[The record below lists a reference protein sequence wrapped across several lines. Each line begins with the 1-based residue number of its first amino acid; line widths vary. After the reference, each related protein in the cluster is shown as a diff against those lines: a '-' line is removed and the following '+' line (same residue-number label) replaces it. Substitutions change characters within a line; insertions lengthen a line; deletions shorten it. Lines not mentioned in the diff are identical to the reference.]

1 MDQGDARWHCGAASG
16 QLMIDVSRKTAL
28 FFDASAGYTHIAEA
42 VVPEFARVL
51 YFNNWETAFPQARDI
66 TPGIG
71 LEGVE
76 RVSDFFDA
84 LEDADVAI
92 FTDVGNGGLQEFLR
106 ARGMPVF
113 GSGRSEALE
122 RDRWFLKQTARES
135 GIDYSD
141 GFLIHGI
148 ENLRKL
154 LQRQNDLYV
163 KISYLRGDMESF
175 HHENYLSSK
184 PWIDQLSLNLGPYGA
199 VADFIVE
206 PPIESD
212 LCVEVGAD
220 PAWCCD
226 GKFPSEILWGYEEKD
241 RAYAGTIH
249 ALPAKLQSVLD
260 KLSPV
265 LAKDGYRGPL
275 STETREC
282 EDASYLIDLTCRF
295 PEPPSSVHS
304 LLARN
309 WGEMM
314 YGAATG
320 QPVEPDYLAHYA
332 VQFVLRSPFGAEHPL
347 AVKIGMPERVTIHG
361 HAIIENQ
368 DYAVSPAEI
377 EEFGAGCGFSD
388 SLSDAAEE
396 ALEAA
401 KSVEGYQVSFDEAA
415 LEKLMETI
423 QNGRKLD
430 LQWGQINGENHGE
443 ESRTAS

>member
-1 MDQGDARWHCGAASG
+1 
-16 QLMIDVSRKTAL
+16 MIDVSRKTAL
-28 FFDASAGYTHIAEA
+28 FFDSSASYTHIAEA
-42 VVPEFARVL
+42 VVPEFAKVL
-51 YFNNWETAFPQARDI
+51 YFSNWETAFPHARDI
-66 TPGIG
+66 MPGIG

-84 LEDADVAI
+84 LEDTDLVV

-106 ARGMPVF
+106 TRGMPVF

-122 RDRWFLKQTARES
+122 RNRWLLKRASKEA

-163 KISYLRGDMESF
+163 KISYFRGDMESF
-175 HHENYLSSK
+175 HHRDYLSTK
-184 PWIDQLSLNLGPYGA
+184 PWLDQVSLSLGPYA
-199 VADFIVE
+199 ALADFIIE
-206 PPIESD
+206 PPIEND

-226 GKFPSEILWGYEEKD
+226 GKFPSESLWGYESKD
-241 RAYAGTIH
+241 AAYAGTIH
-249 ALPAKLQSVLD
+249 QLPEKIQSVLD
-260 KLSPV
+260 KLSSV
-265 LAKDGYRGPL
+265 LEKDGYRGPL

-304 LLARN
+304 FMARN

-320 QPVEPDYLAHYA
+320 QPVDPDYMGHYA
-332 VQFVLRSPFGAEHPL
+332 VQLVLRSPFGAEHPL
-347 AVKIGMPERVTIHG
+347 AVKIGMPRRVTIHG
-361 HAIIENQ
+361 HAIIDRQ

-377 EEFGAGCGFSD
+377 EEFGAGCGISD
-388 SLSDAAEE
+388 SLEDAIEE

-415 LEKLMETI
+415 LEKLMDTI
-423 QNGRKLD
+423 QDGRKLD
-430 LQWGQINGENHGE
+430 LQWGQPKGEEHHGE
-443 ESRTAS
+443 ESRPTG